1 MTESSSVID
10 RYINHSCSPNCITEV
25 VTVEKENKI
34 IISSCR
40 RIQRGEEVGGTVRRR
55 QAHGRSHMSLSL
67 SQLSYD
73 YKFDLEDDQHKIP
86 CHCGAVNCRKWMN

>member
-1 MTESSSVID
+1 MLVL
-10 RYINHSCSPNCITEV
+10 
-25 VTVEKENKI
+25 
-34 IISSCR
+34 
-40 RIQRGEEVGGTVRRR
+40 QRPLPATGAAFTCL
-55 QAHGRSHMSLSL
+55 LS